1 MERNRVVPKYYY
13 VGNRK
18 LHILHI
24 RLRTKCSSL
33 NHDLF
38 LKRITES
45 PLCRC
50 GAVETTERILMACHL
65 YDSQRT
71 DLINVVS
78 QQSTVT
84 FQILLYGNNMVSL
97 HSNTIIFEAVQ
108 KYIKDT

>member
-1 MERNRVVPKYYY
+1 M
-13 VGNRK
+13 GNRK
-18 LHILHI
+18 LQILHT

-38 LKRITES
+38 LKHITES

-50 GAVETTERILMACHL
+50 GAVETTGHFLMACHL
-65 YDSQRT
+65 YDNQRT
-71 DLINVVS
+71 DLFNVVS

-84 FQILLYGNNMVSL
+84 FQILLYGSNMLSL

-108 KYIKDT
+108 KYIKDTKRFS